1 MSKYILSYNLNSI
14 SYGYEK
20 LSSQLNNL
28 GSALFIYRG
37 LWLLKNNLDK
47 TTICESIKTYF
58 TSTDDF
64 LIFEIEHIVVFI
76 MLHKSYKLDE
86 DKYSICHYHLH
97 IQ

>member
-64 LIFEIEHIVVFI
+64 LIFEIEQSPLGTLSEQKYNEI
-76 MLHKSYKLDE
+76 LQLLDE
-86 DKYSICHYHLH
+86 
-97 IQ
+97 

>member
-20 LSSQLNNL
+20 LPSQLNNL

-37 LWLLKNNLDK
+37 LWLLKSDLDK
-47 TTICESIKTYF
+47 TTICEKIKTYF

-64 LIFEIEHIVVFI
+64 LIFEIEQSPLGTLSEQKYNEI
-76 MLHKSYKLDE
+76 LQLLDE
-86 DKYSICHYHLH
+86 
-97 IQ
+97 